1 MARLRV
7 APDASRCEARLVA
20 RLKSGSLPA
29 EEEEKPFR
37 CEVKPPEDHTQ
48 LRHGMACA
56 LCRNHYWVH
65 GFDPLLKRSKI

>member
-20 RLKSGSLPA
+20 RLKSCSLPA

-48 LRHGMACA
+48 LRHGMTCA

-65 GFDPLLKRSKI
+65 GFDPPQKRSKI